1 MMALIEKILE
11 EIKLLNRKE
20 KEILLD
26 VLKREKAKNVDAE
39 KFEQAAGSWADFD
52 AEDFIADIYTRRY
65 TGERVV
71 PEW

>member
-1 MMALIEKILE
+1 MALVDKILK
-11 EIKLLNRKE
+11 EISLLNRKE

-26 VLKREKAKNVDAE
+26 VLKRETVKDLDVE

-52 AEDFIADIYTRRY
+52 ADDFIAYIYTRR
-65 TGERVV
+65 GKEERAV